1 MVSWTKGEEE
11 EERRGRGT
19 KSRPGWELLRRDRK
33 TGEKEEGRSGQ
44 VQKQSRPKACTL
56 CRCVL
61 GVDCMAWYGRD
72 GMAVAVEPPKAGYT
86 VPRRAYSLTGFSSIV
101 DFAHKKRPAAR
112 RCPDLCPSSP
122 LIGKGSTRCEPSD
135 RRHLNVR

>member
-1 MVSWTKGEEE
+1 MNGELDEGRRRGGEERKRE
-11 EERRGRGT
+11 T
-19 KSRPGWELLRRDRK
+19 KSRPGWELLRRDKK

-72 GMAVAVEPPKAGYT
+72 GMAVAVESPSAGYT
-86 VPRRAYSLTGFSSIV
+86 VP
-101 DFAHKKRPAAR
+101 
-112 RCPDLCPSSP
+112 
-122 LIGKGSTRCEPSD
+122 
-135 RRHLNVR
+135 

>member
-19 KSRPGWELLRRDRK
+19 KSRPGCELLRRDRK

-86 VPRRAYSLTGFSSIV
+86 VPRLACSLTGFPSIV
-101 DFAHKKRPAAR
+101 DLAHKRDRPLAAAPTCALHR
-112 RCPDLCPSSP
+112 P
-122 LIGKGSTRCEPSD
+122 
-135 RRHLNVR
+135 